1 MTASKSDFSERQ
13 LLILRLLA
21 DDKSVDEI
29 TSLVGIGR
37 AEIDQEIEVLL
48 KALDVH
54 TPGQAVAKGI
64 VRGVIGP
71 YRSQP

>member
-1 MTASKSDFSERQ
+1 MTAREPVLSERQ

-37 AEIDQEIEVLL
+37 DELDQDIEVLFN
-48 KALDVH
+48 ALDVR
-54 TPGQAVAKGI
+54 TPGQAVARGI

-71 YRSQP
+71 FRSQS